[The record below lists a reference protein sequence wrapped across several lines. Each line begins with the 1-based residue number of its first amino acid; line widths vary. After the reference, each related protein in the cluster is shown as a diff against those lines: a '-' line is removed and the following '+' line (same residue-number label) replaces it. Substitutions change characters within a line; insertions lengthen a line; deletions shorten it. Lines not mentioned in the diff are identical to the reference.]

1 LEYDRITQ
9 GGFAQLNATVINSQ
23 VSEKELIYEYR
34 AHLNGFDLQFYAK
47 AVKSVPKDDK
57 NNQGGK
63 IYVVT
68 ATGQE
73 RDWNSQKDYFIAA
86 VDSFELL

>member
-1 LEYDRITQ
+1 ML
-9 GGFAQLNATVINSQ
+9 NSQ
-23 VSEKELIYEYR
+23 VSDKELVYEYR

-47 AVKSVPKDDK
+47 AVKSPPK
-57 NNQGGK
+57 GSEPGK
-63 IYVVT
+63 IYVIT

-86 VDSFELL
+86 VNSFELL